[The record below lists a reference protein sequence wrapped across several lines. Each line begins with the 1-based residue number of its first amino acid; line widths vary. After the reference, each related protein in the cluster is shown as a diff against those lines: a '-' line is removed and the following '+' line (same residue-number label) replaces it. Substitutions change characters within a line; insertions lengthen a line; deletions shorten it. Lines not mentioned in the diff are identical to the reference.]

1 MFPPWV
7 TDAAGGEVS
16 ARHSAA
22 QRRRAASGRMRD
34 IEPQS
39 NISGWPSRS
48 IIVEDDDQSHAAN
61 GGRKSF
67 ASSATARCGTK
78 WITKAGLH
86 FIRTKVNTITET
98 DDLLKLS
105 DFFFFEEV
113 GSAVLP
119 SGHS

>member
-1 MFPPWV
+1 MCCAEAPRIVWKN
-7 TDAAGGEVS
+7 AGNQAPIERLGLAKVVQLS
-16 ARHSAA
+16 L
-22 QRRRAASGRMRD
+22 RRTTRALHAHRAS
-34 IEPQS
+34 
-39 NISGWPSRS
+39 
-48 IIVEDDDQSHAAN
+48 
-61 GGRKSF
+61 KCF